1 MIDARAMRFETLNYA
16 WDPGNPLS
24 GEKPTIRDLSGTC
37 RRRVIA
43 RAGDPERLNRA
54 DSVPLHACAGR
65 DDALRDHLLHVA
77 TVVAP
82 FTTDHLFFS
91 TLTSV

>member
-1 MIDARAMRFETLNYA
+1 MRFETLNYA

-24 GEKPTIRDLSGTC
+24 GEKPTIRGSVSARLSY
-37 RRRVIA
+37 
-43 RAGDPERLNRA
+43 
-54 DSVPLHACAGR
+54 
-65 DDALRDHLLHVA
+65 LLHTA

-82 FTTDHLFFS
+82 FTTDHLFLS